1 MDFAEF
7 RGIYPLRP
15 YVADR
20 VRNEGELV
28 QLPPGAGLM
37 SFPKDAYKCETSPP
51 PRSQS
56 ERGKLYLWV
65 IAANDVSFALE
76 SVPFGQILE
85 TRVIKH
91 TNLTGGADAH
101 CGGELWFL
109 TENKLLLSAASGRY
123 GPQSEQEMIDA
134 ALAFKSEGF
143 EVASLGFDDD
153 TGYPCQLL
161 VGEPKWI

>member
-1 MDFAEF
+1 MDFDGF
-7 RGIYPLRP
+7 RRIYPLRP
-15 YVADR
+15 YPAER
-20 VRNEGELV
+20 IRNEGELH
-28 QLPPGAGLM
+28 QLTAEAGLM
-37 SFPKDAYKCETSPP
+37 SFPRDAMRCELSQP

-56 ERGKLYLWV
+56 ARGKLYLWV

-76 SVPFGQILE
+76 SVPYGQILE
-85 TRVIKH
+85 TGVIKH

-101 CGGELWFL
+101 SGGELWFL
-109 TENKLLLSAASGRY
+109 TESRLLLSAASGRY
-123 GPQSEQEMIDA
+123 GPKSEQEMIDA
-134 ALAFKSEGF
+134 ALAFKNEGF